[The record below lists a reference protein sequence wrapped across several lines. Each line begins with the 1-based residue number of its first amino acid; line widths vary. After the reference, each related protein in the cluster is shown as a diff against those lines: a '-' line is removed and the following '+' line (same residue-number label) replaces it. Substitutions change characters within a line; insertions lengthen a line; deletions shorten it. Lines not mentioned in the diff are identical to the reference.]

1 ISQGQEGPRCTHE
14 QHLEAYSESE
24 GWEAAQIVKALR
36 IISPPSSHSLMSGN
50 MEEVPAAETPS
61 THQDPWSGCSS
72 STAITTTSSSKSD
85 EGSRSPDKEESP
97 ITSHSPRDI
106 EHLPIDSPDEMVPL
120 VVQFL
125 LYKYQVKELITK
137 EEMLD
142 IVMDDFL
149 EIPKRTSEGIE
160 LVFSV
165 DLKEVEPTSHC
176 YALTN
181 KLGLT
186 FDARMSGD
194 EHMPNTS
201 LLIIMP
207 GTIFMKGN
215 CATKEEIWEV
225 LNMMDLYYSGT
236 KHFHLWEPR
245 KFTTED
251 FVQENYVQYR
261 QVPNSHPPCYE
272 FLWGPRA
279 HTE

>member
-1 ISQGQEGPRCTHE
+1 MSQGRECPCRTHA
-14 QHLEAYSESE
+14 QHLEACSESE
-24 GWEAAQIVKALR
+24 GLEAAQILKALKV
-36 IISPPSSHSLMSGN
+36 ISTPCSRSLMSGN

-85 EGSRSPDKEESP
+85 EGSRSPDKAESP
-97 ITSHSPRDI
+97 ITSHSPRDM
-106 EHLPIDSPDEMVPL
+106 EDLPIGPPDDMVPL
-120 VVQFL
+120 VVQFCCTK
-125 LYKYQVKELITK
+125 YK
-137 EEMLD
+137 
-142 IVMDDFL
+142 DDFL

-160 LVFSV
+160 LVFSL
-165 DLKEVEPTSHC
+165 DLKELEPTSHC

-194 EHMPNTS
+194 ERMPNTS
-201 LLIIMP
+201 LLMIIL

-225 LNMMDLYYSGT
+225 LNMIALYSGR
-236 KHFHLWEPR
+236 KHFILGEPR
-245 KFTTED
+245 NFITKD
-251 FVQENYVQYR
+251 LVQENYAQYR

-279 HTE
+279 HAENQDETPGLFDQDP